1 MNRWIAQNNWLIL
14 RSEGCTSPDPEQLST
29 NNQTAR
35 TIDEFKETGK
45 LSSRKIRQLHRSH
58 MRDATLN
65 EVFIV
70 LSIGASLISTLGLL
84 ANSPAVVIGA
94 MVVAPWI
101 MPLRAAAFAILLG
114 EVRLLGRSLRTLLVG
129 VLSTTLLSFLLGSA
143 AGLPQFG
150 TEVLARTKPNLLD
163 LGIALV
169 AGGLATYAKLR
180 SDAVSSL
187 AGTAIAVALVP
198 PVCVMGLLLSHQNWS
213 EASGA
218 GLLFATNLLGILT
231 GGLVLMAWKD
241 SEFRHELLRSR
252 LSVAS
257 FTLTGL
263 LLIPLG
269 GSFIGLL
276 TQANRENRRSMVE
289 QTVRKFLVN
298 ETLTFGD
305 QELVDV
311 EQVDIDWRTTKNG
324 KNKKEGIIRIIVR
337 VTDPDLPSY
346 KQVTLVQKEIN
357 NLLQSNYQLVVQRT
371 AVDVVG
377 PKKVILPAQELE
389 ETKIQQPLEIDQT
402 ETGGP
407 ENNPLSQNSK
417 DAFDDP

>member
-1 MNRWIAQNNWLIL
+1 ME
-14 RSEGCTSPDPEQLST
+14 SGS
-29 NNQTAR
+29 
-35 TIDEFKETGK
+35 

-58 MRDATLN
+58 MSDATLD

-84 ANSPAVVIGA
+84 ANSTAVVIGG

-114 EVRLLGRSLRTLLVG
+114 EVRLLGRSMRTLLVG
-129 VLSTTLLSFLLGSA
+129 VLSTTLLSFLLGSV

-150 TEVLARTKPNLLD
+150 TEVLARTSPNLLD

-198 PVCVMGLLLSHQNWS
+198 PVCVMGLLLSHQSWS
-213 EASGA
+213 DAFGA
-218 GLLFATNLLGILT
+218 GLLFTTNLLGILT

-241 SEFRHELLRSR
+241 SEFRHELLRSQ
-252 LSVAS
+252 LSAAS

-276 TQANRENRRSMVE
+276 NQANRENRRSMVE

-298 ETLTFGD
+298 ETLTFSD
-305 QELVDV
+305 PELVDV
-311 EQVDIDWRTTKNG
+311 EQVDIGWRKNDHG
-324 KNKKEGIIRIIVR
+324 KNKEEGIIRVIVR
-337 VTDPDLPSY
+337 VTDPELPSY
-346 KQVTLVQKEIN
+346 KQVTLVQEEIN
-357 NLLQSNYQLVVQRT
+357 KLLRGHYQLVVQRT

-377 PKKVILPAQELE
+377 PKKVIPSPQESMDAE
-389 ETKIQQPLEIDQT
+389 IQQPAQNNQAETDDT
-402 ETGGP
+402 EST
-407 ENNPLSQNSK
+407 PLQQKSNVQL
-417 DAFDDP
+417 DEP

>member
-1 MNRWIAQNNWLIL
+1 M
-14 RSEGCTSPDPEQLST
+14 TSGSV
-29 NNQTAR
+29 
-35 TIDEFKETGK
+35 
-45 LSSRKIRQLHRSH
+45 SSRKIEQLHRSH
-58 MRDATLN
+58 MRDAALD

-84 ANSPAVVIGA
+84 ADSPAVVIGA

-101 MPLRAAAFAILLG
+101 MPLRAATFAILLG

-129 VLSTTLLSFLLGSA
+129 VSISTLLSFILGWL
-143 AGLPQFG
+143 AGLPQLG
-150 TEVLARTKPNLLD
+150 SEVLTRTMPNLLD

-198 PVCVMGLLLSHQNWS
+198 PVCVMGLLLSHQRWS
-213 EASGA
+213 DAYGA
-218 GLLFATNLLGILT
+218 GLLFTTNLLGILT

-241 SEFRHELLRSR
+241 PEFRHVLRRSR

-257 FTLTGL
+257 FTLTGM

-276 TQANRENRRSMVE
+276 RQGEVE
-289 QTVRKFLVN
+289 ETVRKILVK
-298 ETLTFGD
+298 ETLTFSD
-305 QELVDV
+305 PELVDI
-311 EQVDIDWRTTKNG
+311 QQIDIDWD
-324 KNKKEGIIRIIVR
+324 KEQIRIIVR
-337 VTDPDLPSY
+337 VTDPDLPSF
-346 KQVTLVQKEIN
+346 KQVTLVQEEIN
-357 NLLQSNYQLVVQRT
+357 KRLKSNFQLVAQRT

-377 PKKVILPAQELE
+377 PVKVDPSEQQPANSEINQAPQSDQDELREPDDVPLAQEASNAPGE
-389 ETKIQQPLEIDQT
+389 P
-402 ETGGP
+402 
-407 ENNPLSQNSK
+407 
-417 DAFDDP
+417 

>member
-1 MNRWIAQNNWLIL
+1 MDRQSL
-14 RSEGCTSPDPEQLST
+14 RHQTLNKLST

-35 TIDEFKETGK
+35 TIDEFMEQGS

-58 MRDATLN
+58 MRDATLD

-70 LSIGASLISTLGLL
+70 LSVGASLISTLGLL
-84 ANSPAVVIGA
+84 ANSTAVVIGA

-114 EVRLLGRSLRTLLVG
+114 EVRLLGRSLRTLLAG
-129 VLSTTLLSFLLGSA
+129 VLSTTLLSFLLGSV
-143 AGLPQFG
+143 AGLPRFG
-150 TEVLARTKPNLLD
+150 TEVLTRTEPNLLD

-213 EASGA
+213 QASGA

-231 GGLVLMAWKD
+231 GGLVLMAWQD
-241 SEFRHELLRSR
+241 SEFRQKLLRSQ

-276 TQANRENRRSMVE
+276 NQANRENRRSMVE

-298 ETLTFGD
+298 KTLTFSD
-305 QELVDV
+305 PELVDV
-311 EQVDIDWRTTKNG
+311 EKVDIGWRPTKHG
-324 KNKKEGIIRIIVR
+324 KNKEEGIIRVIVR

-346 KQVTLVQKEIN
+346 KQVTLVQEKIN
-357 NLLQSNYQLVVQRT
+357 KLLQSNYQLVVQRT

-377 PKKVILPAQELE
+377 PKKVIPSEQESK
-389 ETKIQQPLEIDQT
+389 ETEIEQP
-402 ETGGP
+402 
-407 ENNPLSQNSK
+407 SQNNKADTGEPQNKPLPQESG
-417 DAFDDP
+417 DALDER

>member
-1 MNRWIAQNNWLIL
+1 M
-14 RSEGCTSPDPEQLST
+14 

-35 TIDEFKETGK
+35 TIGEFMTSGSV
-45 LSSRKIRQLHRSH
+45 SSRKIEQLHRSH
-58 MRDATLN
+58 MRDAALD

-84 ANSPAVVIGA
+84 ADSPAVVIGA

-101 MPLRAAAFAILLG
+101 MPLRAATFAILLG

-129 VLSTTLLSFLLGSA
+129 VSITTLLSFILGWL
-143 AGLPQFG
+143 AGLPQLG
-150 TEVLARTKPNLLD
+150 SEVLTRTMPNLLD

-198 PVCVMGLLLSHQNWS
+198 PVCVMGLLLSHQRWS
-213 EASGA
+213 DAYGA
-218 GLLFATNLLGILT
+218 GLLFTTNLLGILT

-241 SEFRHELLRSR
+241 SEFRHVLRRSR

-257 FTLTGL
+257 FTLTSM

-269 GSFIGLL
+269 GSFIVLL
-276 TQANRENRRSMVE
+276 RQGEVE
-289 QTVRKFLVN
+289 ETVRKILVK
-298 ETLTFGD
+298 ETLTFSEP
-305 QELVDV
+305 ELVDI
-311 EQVDIDWRTTKNG
+311 QQIDIDWD
-324 KNKKEGIIRIIVR
+324 KEQIRIIVR
-337 VTDPDLPSY
+337 VTDPDLPSF
-346 KQVTLVQKEIN
+346 KQVTLVQEEIN
-357 NLLQSNYQLVVQRT
+357 KRLKSNFQLVAQRT

-377 PKKVILPAQELE
+377 PVKVDPSEQQPANSEINQAPQSDQDELREPDDVPLAQEASNAPGE
-389 ETKIQQPLEIDQT
+389 P
-402 ETGGP
+402 
-407 ENNPLSQNSK
+407 
-417 DAFDDP
+417 

>member
-1 MNRWIAQNNWLIL
+1 M
-14 RSEGCTSPDPEQLST
+14 

-35 TIDEFKETGK
+35 TIGEFMTSGSV
-45 LSSRKIRQLHRSH
+45 SSRKIEQLHRSH
-58 MRDATLN
+58 MRDAALD

-84 ANSPAVVIGA
+84 ADSPAVVIGA

-101 MPLRAAAFAILLG
+101 MPLRAATFAILLG

-129 VLSTTLLSFLLGSA
+129 VSITTLLSFILGWL
-143 AGLPQFG
+143 AGLPQLG
-150 TEVLARTKPNLLD
+150 SEVLTRTMPNLLD

-198 PVCVMGLLLSHQNWS
+198 PVCVMGLLLSHQRWS
-213 EASGA
+213 DAYGA
-218 GLLFATNLLGILT
+218 GLLFTTNLLGILT

-241 SEFRHELLRSR
+241 SEFRHVLRRSR

-257 FTLTGL
+257 FTLTGM

-276 TQANRENRRSMVE
+276 RQGEVE
-289 QTVRKFLVN
+289 ETVRKILVK
-298 ETLTFGD
+298 ETLTFSD
-305 QELVDV
+305 PELVDI
-311 EQVDIDWRTTKNG
+311 QQIDIDWD
-324 KNKKEGIIRIIVR
+324 KEQIRIIVR
-337 VTDPDLPSY
+337 VTDPDLPSF
-346 KQVTLVQKEIN
+346 KQVTLVQEEIN
-357 NLLQSNYQLVVQRT
+357 KRLKSNFQLVAQRT

-377 PKKVILPAQELE
+377 PVKVDPSEQQPANSEINQAPQSDQDELREPDDVPLAQEA
-389 ETKIQQPLEIDQT
+389 
-402 ETGGP
+402 
-407 ENNPLSQNSK
+407 S
-417 DAFDDP
+417 DAPGEP

>member
-1 MNRWIAQNNWLIL
+1 MAHEPLNQR
-14 RSEGCTSPDPEQLST
+14 GFPST
-29 NNQTAR
+29 NLERANTSHQTALIVGESM
-35 TIDEFKETGK
+35 TSESV
-45 LSSRKIRQLHRSH
+45 SSRKIRQLHRSH
-58 MRDATLN
+58 MRDAALD
-65 EVFIV
+65 EVYIV
-70 LSIGASLISTLGLL
+70 LSVGASLISTLGLL

-101 MPLRAAAFAILLG
+101 MPLRAATFAILLG
-114 EVRLLGRSLRTLLVG
+114 EVRLLGRSLSTLLAG
-129 VLSTTLLSFLLGSA
+129 VATTTLLSLILGWL

-150 TEVLARTKPNLLD
+150 TEVLTRTSPNLLD

-198 PVCVMGLLLSHQNWS
+198 PVCVMGLLLSHQQWS
-213 EASGA
+213 DASGA

-241 SEFRHELLRSR
+241 SEFRHVLRRSR

-257 FTLTGL
+257 FTLTGV

-269 GSFIGLL
+269 SSFISLL
-276 TQANRENRRSMVE
+276 NKANRENRRSMVE

-298 ETLTFGD
+298 ETLTFSD
-305 QELVDV
+305 PELVDV
-311 EQVDIDWRTTKNG
+311 ERVDIDWRKNELG
-324 KNKKEGIIRIIVR
+324 ENKEEGTIRVIVR

-346 KQVTLVQKEIN
+346 KQVTLVQEEIN
-357 NLLQSNYQLVVQRT
+357 KLLQSNYQLIVQRS

-377 PKKVILPAQELE
+377 PKQIIPDPQELE
-389 ETKIQQPLEIDQT
+389 EAEINRSAQT
-402 ETGGP
+402 DEDG
-407 ENNPLSQNSK
+407 NPDSEISLPMQKTNVQ
-417 DAFDDP
+417 

>member
-1 MNRWIAQNNWLIL
+1 MDRG
-14 RSEGCTSPDPEQLST
+14 SM
-29 NNQTAR
+29 
-35 TIDEFKETGK
+35 
-45 LSSRKIRQLHRSH
+45 SSRKIRRLHRSH
-58 MRDATLN
+58 MRDAALD

-70 LSIGASLISTLGLL
+70 LSVGASLISTLGLL

-114 EVRLLGRSLRTLLVG
+114 EVRLLGRSLRTLFVG
-129 VLSTTLLSFLLGSA
+129 VLITTLLSMILGSL

-150 TEVLARTKPNLLD
+150 TEVLARTSPNLLD

-198 PVCVMGLLLSHQNWS
+198 PVCVMGLLLSHQQWT

-218 GLLFATNLLGILT
+218 GLLFTTNLLGILT
-231 GGLVLMAWKD
+231 GGLVLMVWKD
-241 SEFRHELLRSR
+241 SEFRHVLRQSR

-269 GSFIGLL
+269 DSFIRLL
-276 TQANRENRRSMVE
+276 NQANRENRRAMVE
-289 QTVRKFLVN
+289 ETVRKFLVN

-305 QELVDV
+305 PALVDV
-311 EQVDIDWRTTKNG
+311 EQVDIDWRKNKNG
-324 KNKKEGIIRIIVR
+324 KNKKEGTIRIIVR
-337 VTDPDLPSY
+337 VTDPDRPTY

-357 NLLQSNYQLVVQRT
+357 KRLQSNYQLVVQRT
-371 AVDVVG
+371 AVDIVG
-377 PKKVILPAQELE
+377 PKKIIQTPE
-389 ETKIQQPLEIDQT
+389 ESKETAIT
-402 ETGGP
+402 ETADEQP
-407 ENNPLSQNSK
+407 AETDELDKKEAEQNLSNERTNQ
-417 DAFDDP
+417 

>member
-1 MNRWIAQNNWLIL
+1 ME
-14 RSEGCTSPDPEQLST
+14 SGS
-29 NNQTAR
+29 
-35 TIDEFKETGK
+35 

-58 MRDATLN
+58 MSDATLD

-84 ANSPAVVIGA
+84 ANSTAVVIGG

-114 EVRLLGRSLRTLLVG
+114 EVRLLGRSMRTLLVG
-129 VLSTTLLSFLLGSA
+129 VLSTTLLSFLLGSV

-150 TEVLARTKPNLLD
+150 TEVLARTSPNLLD

-198 PVCVMGLLLSHQNWS
+198 PVCVMGLLLSHQSWS
-213 EASGA
+213 DAFGA
-218 GLLFATNLLGILT
+218 GLLFTTNLLGILT

-241 SEFRHELLRSR
+241 SEFRHELLRSQ
-252 LSVAS
+252 LSAAS

-276 TQANRENRRSMVE
+276 NQANQENRRSMVE

-298 ETLTFGD
+298 ETLTFSD
-305 QELVDV
+305 PELVDV
-311 EQVDIDWRTTKNG
+311 EQVDIGWRKNDHG
-324 KNKKEGIIRIIVR
+324 KNKEEGIIRVIVR
-337 VTDPDLPSY
+337 VTDPELPSY
-346 KQVTLVQKEIN
+346 KQVTLVQEEIN
-357 NLLQSNYQLVVQRT
+357 KLLRGHYQLVVQRT

-377 PKKVILPAQELE
+377 PKKVIPSPQESVDAE
-389 ETKIQQPLEIDQT
+389 IQQPAQNNQAETDDT
-402 ETGGP
+402 EST
-407 ENNPLSQNSK
+407 PLQQKSNAQL
-417 DAFDDP
+417 DEP

>member
-1 MNRWIAQNNWLIL
+1 MDRG
-14 RSEGCTSPDPEQLST
+14 SM
-29 NNQTAR
+29 
-35 TIDEFKETGK
+35 
-45 LSSRKIRQLHRSH
+45 SSRKIRRLHRSH
-58 MRDATLN
+58 MRDAALD

-70 LSIGASLISTLGLL
+70 LSVGASLISTLGLL

-114 EVRLLGRSLRTLLVG
+114 EVRLLGRSLRTLFVG
-129 VLSTTLLSFLLGSA
+129 VLITTLLSMILGSL

-150 TEVLARTKPNLLD
+150 TEVLARTSPNLLD

-198 PVCVMGLLLSHQNWS
+198 PVCVMGLLLSHQQWT

-218 GLLFATNLLGILT
+218 GLLFTTNLLGILT
-231 GGLVLMAWKD
+231 GGLVLMVWKD
-241 SEFRHELLRSR
+241 SEFRHVLRQSR

-269 GSFIGLL
+269 DSFIRLL
-276 TQANRENRRSMVE
+276 NQANRENRRAMVE
-289 QTVRKFLVN
+289 ETVRKFLVN
-298 ETLTFGD
+298 ETLTFSD
-305 QELVDV
+305 PAKVDV
-311 EQVDIDWRTTKNG
+311 EQVDIDWRENKNE
-324 KNKKEGIIRIIVR
+324 KNKNEGTIRIIVR
-337 VTDPDLPSY
+337 VTDPDRPTY

-357 NLLQSNYQLVVQRT
+357 KRLQSNYQLVVQRT
-371 AVDVVG
+371 AVDIVG
-377 PKKVILPAQELE
+377 PKKIIQTPE
-389 ETKIQQPLEIDQT
+389 ESKETAIT
-402 ETGGP
+402 ETADEQP
-407 ENNPLSQNSK
+407 AETDELDKKEAEQNLSNERTNQ
-417 DAFDDP
+417 

>member
-1 MNRWIAQNNWLIL
+1 M
-14 RSEGCTSPDPEQLST
+14 

-35 TIDEFKETGK
+35 TIGEFMTSGSV
-45 LSSRKIRQLHRSH
+45 SSRKIEQLHRSH
-58 MRDATLN
+58 MRDAALD

-84 ANSPAVVIGA
+84 ADSPAVVIGA

-101 MPLRAAAFAILLG
+101 MPLRAATFAILLG

-129 VLSTTLLSFLLGSA
+129 VSITTLLSFILGWL
-143 AGLPQFG
+143 AGLPQLG
-150 TEVLARTKPNLLD
+150 SEVLTRTMPNLLD

-198 PVCVMGLLLSHQNWS
+198 PVCVMGLLLSHQRWS
-213 EASGA
+213 DAYGA
-218 GLLFATNLLGILT
+218 GLLFTTNLLGILT

-241 SEFRHELLRSR
+241 SEFRHVLRRSR

-257 FTLTGL
+257 FTLTGM

-276 TQANRENRRSMVE
+276 RQGEVE
-289 QTVRKFLVN
+289 ETVRKILVK
-298 ETLTFGD
+298 ETLTFSD
-305 QELVDV
+305 PELVDI
-311 EQVDIDWRTTKNG
+311 QQINIDWD
-324 KNKKEGIIRIIVR
+324 KEQIRIIVR
-337 VTDPDLPSY
+337 VTDPDLPSF
-346 KQVTLVQKEIN
+346 KQVTLVQEEIN
-357 NLLQSNYQLVVQRT
+357 KRLKSNFQLVAQRT

-377 PKKVILPAQELE
+377 PVKVDPSEQQPANSEINQAPQSDQDELREPDDVPLAQEASNAPGE
-389 ETKIQQPLEIDQT
+389 P
-402 ETGGP
+402 
-407 ENNPLSQNSK
+407 
-417 DAFDDP
+417 

>member
-1 MNRWIAQNNWLIL
+1 M
-14 RSEGCTSPDPEQLST
+14 

-35 TIDEFKETGK
+35 TIGEFMTSGSV
-45 LSSRKIRQLHRSH
+45 SSRKIEQLHRSH
-58 MRDATLN
+58 MRDAALD

-84 ANSPAVVIGA
+84 ADSPAVVIGA

-101 MPLRAAAFAILLG
+101 MPLRAATFAILLG

-129 VLSTTLLSFLLGSA
+129 VSITTLLSFILGWL
-143 AGLPQFG
+143 AGLPQLG
-150 TEVLARTKPNLLD
+150 SEVLTRTMPNLLD

-198 PVCVMGLLLSHQNWS
+198 PVCVMGLLLSHQRWS
-213 EASGA
+213 DAYGA
-218 GLLFATNLLGILT
+218 GLLFTTNLLGILT

-241 SEFRHELLRSR
+241 SEFRHVLRRSR

-257 FTLTGL
+257 FTLTGM

-276 TQANRENRRSMVE
+276 RQGEVE
-289 QTVRKFLVN
+289 ETVRKILVK
-298 ETLTFGD
+298 ETLTFSD
-305 QELVDV
+305 PELVDI
-311 EQVDIDWRTTKNG
+311 QQINIDWD
-324 KNKKEGIIRIIVR
+324 KEQIRIIVR
-337 VTDPDLPSY
+337 VTDPDLPSF
-346 KQVTLVQKEIN
+346 KQVTLVQEEIN
-357 NLLQSNYQLVVQRT
+357 KRLKSNFQLVAQRT

-377 PKKVILPAQELE
+377 PVKVAPSE
-389 ETKIQQPLEIDQT
+389 QQPADSEINQATQIDRDELREPDEVPLDQ
-402 ETGGP
+402 EASNEPGEP
-407 ENNPLSQNSK
+407 
-417 DAFDDP
+417 

>member
-1 MNRWIAQNNWLIL
+1 M
-14 RSEGCTSPDPEQLST
+14 EQGS
-29 NNQTAR
+29 
-35 TIDEFKETGK
+35 

-58 MRDATLN
+58 MRDATLD

-70 LSIGASLISTLGLL
+70 LSVGASLISTLGLL
-84 ANSPAVVIGA
+84 ANSTAVVIGA

-114 EVRLLGRSLRTLLVG
+114 EVRLLGRSLRTLLAG
-129 VLSTTLLSFLLGSA
+129 VLSTTLLSFLLGSV
-143 AGLPQFG
+143 AGLPRFG
-150 TEVLARTKPNLLD
+150 TEVLTRTEPNLLD

-180 SDAVSSL
+180 DDAVSSL

-198 PVCVMGLLLSHQNWS
+198 PVCVMGLLLSHQNWG

-231 GGLVLMAWKD
+231 GGLVLMAWQD
-241 SEFRHELLRSR
+241 SEFRQKLLRSQ

-276 TQANRENRRSMVE
+276 NQANRENRRSMVE

-298 ETLTFGD
+298 ETLTFSD
-305 QELVDV
+305 PEKVDV
-311 EQVDIDWRTTKNG
+311 ERVDIDWRPTKHG
-324 KNKKEGIIRIIVR
+324 KNKEEGIIRVIVR

-346 KQVTLVQKEIN
+346 KQVTLVQEEIN
-357 NLLQSNYQLVVQRT
+357 KLLQSNYQLVVQRT

-377 PKKVILPAQELE
+377 PKKVIPSEQESK
-389 ETKIQQPLEIDQT
+389 ETEIEQPSQNNKA
-402 ETGGP
+402 ETGEP
-407 ENNPLSQNSK
+407 QNKALPQESG
-417 DAFDDP
+417 DALDER

>member
-1 MNRWIAQNNWLIL
+1 
-14 RSEGCTSPDPEQLST
+14 
-29 NNQTAR
+29 
-35 TIDEFKETGK
+35 
-45 LSSRKIRQLHRSH
+45 
-58 MRDATLN
+58 MRDAALD

-70 LSIGASLISTLGLL
+70 LSVGASLISTLGLL

-114 EVRLLGRSLRTLLVG
+114 EVRLLGRSLRTLFVG
-129 VLSTTLLSFLLGSA
+129 VLITTLLSMILGSL

-150 TEVLARTKPNLLD
+150 TEVLARTSPNLLD

-198 PVCVMGLLLSHQNWS
+198 PVCVMGLLLSHQQWT

-218 GLLFATNLLGILT
+218 GLLFTTNLLGILT
-231 GGLVLMAWKD
+231 GGLVLMVWKD
-241 SEFRHELLRSR
+241 SEFRHVLRQSR

-269 GSFIGLL
+269 DSFIRLL
-276 TQANRENRRSMVE
+276 NQANRENRRAMVE
-289 QTVRKFLVN
+289 ETVRKFLVN
-298 ETLTFGD
+298 ETLTFSD
-305 QELVDV
+305 PAKVDV
-311 EQVDIDWRTTKNG
+311 EQVDIDWRENKNE
-324 KNKKEGIIRIIVR
+324 KNKNEGTIRIIVR
-337 VTDPDLPSY
+337 VTDPDRPTY

-357 NLLQSNYQLVVQRT
+357 KRLQSNYQLVVQRT
-371 AVDVVG
+371 AVDIVG
-377 PKKVILPAQELE
+377 PKKIIQTPE
-389 ETKIQQPLEIDQT
+389 ESKETAIT
-402 ETGGP
+402 ETADEQP
-407 ENNPLSQNSK
+407 AETDELDKKEAEQNLSNERTNQ
-417 DAFDDP
+417 

>member
-1 MNRWIAQNNWLIL
+1 MDRG
-14 RSEGCTSPDPEQLST
+14 SM
-29 NNQTAR
+29 
-35 TIDEFKETGK
+35 
-45 LSSRKIRQLHRSH
+45 SSRKIRRLHRSH
-58 MRDATLN
+58 MRDAALD

-70 LSIGASLISTLGLL
+70 LSVGASLISTLGLL

-114 EVRLLGRSLRTLLVG
+114 EVRLLGRSLRTLFVG
-129 VLSTTLLSFLLGSA
+129 VLMTTVLSMILGSL
-143 AGLPQFG
+143 AGLPQYG
-150 TEVLARTKPNLLD
+150 TEVLARTSPNLLD

-198 PVCVMGLLLSHQNWS
+198 PVCVMGLLLSHQQWT

-218 GLLFATNLLGILT
+218 GLLFTTNLLGILT
-231 GGLVLMAWKD
+231 GGLVLMVWKD
-241 SEFRHELLRSR
+241 SEFRHVLRRSR

-269 GSFIGLL
+269 DSFIRLL
-276 TQANRENRRSMVE
+276 NQANRENRRAMVE
-289 QTVRKFLVN
+289 ETVRKFLVN

-305 QELVDV
+305 PALVDV
-311 EQVDIDWRTTKNG
+311 EQVDIDWRKNKNG
-324 KNKKEGIIRIIVR
+324 KNEQEGTIRVVVR
-337 VTDPDLPSY
+337 VTDPDLPTY

-357 NLLQSNYQLVVQRT
+357 KRLKSHYQLVVQRT
-371 AVDVVG
+371 AVDVIG
-377 PKKVILPAQELE
+377 PKKIIPIPEELKEAGVTEITDEQTNETE
-389 ETKIQQPLEIDQT
+389 EFDEKEAEQKLTNKTIDQ
-402 ETGGP
+402 
-407 ENNPLSQNSK
+407 
-417 DAFDDP
+417 

>member
-1 MNRWIAQNNWLIL
+1 M
-14 RSEGCTSPDPEQLST
+14 EQGS
-29 NNQTAR
+29 
-35 TIDEFKETGK
+35 

-58 MRDATLN
+58 MRDATLD

-70 LSIGASLISTLGLL
+70 LSVGASLISTLGLL
-84 ANSPAVVIGA
+84 ANSTAVVIGA

-114 EVRLLGRSLRTLLVG
+114 EVRLLGRSLRTLLAG
-129 VLSTTLLSFLLGSA
+129 VLSTTLLSFLLGSV
-143 AGLPQFG
+143 AGLPRFG
-150 TEVLARTKPNLLD
+150 TEVLTRTEPNLLD

-213 EASGA
+213 QASGA

-231 GGLVLMAWKD
+231 GGLVLMAWQD
-241 SEFRHELLRSR
+241 SEFRQKLLRSQ

-276 TQANRENRRSMVE
+276 NQANRENRRSMVE

-298 ETLTFGD
+298 KTLTFSD
-305 QELVDV
+305 PELVDV
-311 EQVDIDWRTTKNG
+311 EKVDIGWRPTKHG
-324 KNKKEGIIRIIVR
+324 KNKEEGIIRVIVR

-346 KQVTLVQKEIN
+346 KQVTLVQEKIN
-357 NLLQSNYQLVVQRT
+357 KLLQSNYQLVVQRT

-377 PKKVILPAQELE
+377 PKKVIPSEQESK
-389 ETKIQQPLEIDQT
+389 ETEIEQP
-402 ETGGP
+402 
-407 ENNPLSQNSK
+407 SQNNKADTGEPQNKPLPQESG
-417 DAFDDP
+417 DALDER

>member
-1 MNRWIAQNNWLIL
+1 M
-14 RSEGCTSPDPEQLST
+14 

-35 TIDEFKETGK
+35 TIGEFMTSGSV
-45 LSSRKIRQLHRSH
+45 SSRKIEQLHRSH
-58 MRDATLN
+58 MRDAALD

-70 LSIGASLISTLGLL
+70 LSIGASLICTLGLL
-84 ANSPAVVIGA
+84 ADSPAVVIGA

-101 MPLRAAAFAILLG
+101 MPLRAATFAILLG

-129 VLSTTLLSFLLGSA
+129 VSISTLLSFILGWL
-143 AGLPQFG
+143 AGLPQLG
-150 TEVLARTKPNLLD
+150 SEVLTRTMPNLLD

-198 PVCVMGLLLSHQNWS
+198 PVCVMGLLLSHQRWS
-213 EASGA
+213 DAYGA
-218 GLLFATNLLGILT
+218 GLLFTTNLLGILT

-241 SEFRHELLRSR
+241 SEFRHVLRRSR

-257 FTLTGL
+257 FTLTGM

-276 TQANRENRRSMVE
+276 RQGEVE
-289 QTVRKFLVN
+289 ETVRKILVK
-298 ETLTFGD
+298 ETLTFSD
-305 QELVDV
+305 PELVDI
-311 EQVDIDWRTTKNG
+311 QQIDIDWD
-324 KNKKEGIIRIIVR
+324 KEQIRIIVR
-337 VTDPDLPSY
+337 VTDPDLPSF
-346 KQVTLVQKEIN
+346 KQVTLVQEEIN
-357 NLLQSNYQLVVQRT
+357 KRLKSNFQLVAQRT

-377 PKKVILPAQELE
+377 PVKVDPSEQQPANSEINQAPQSDQDELREPDDVPLAQEASNAPGE
-389 ETKIQQPLEIDQT
+389 P
-402 ETGGP
+402 
-407 ENNPLSQNSK
+407 
-417 DAFDDP
+417 